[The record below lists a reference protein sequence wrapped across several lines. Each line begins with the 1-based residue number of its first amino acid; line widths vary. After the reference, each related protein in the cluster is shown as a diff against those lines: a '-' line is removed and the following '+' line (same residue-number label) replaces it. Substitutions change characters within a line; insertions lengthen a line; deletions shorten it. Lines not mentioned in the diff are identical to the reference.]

1 MTQKTTGPP
10 GRPIL
15 PPEAEDEILNTLFTN
30 MRISSGEI
38 AAILKKHNV
47 SGDTE
52 LLQDRYRKQLGQRL
66 MASIRD
72 EQGRREVLARGSEY
86 IVLECCNDRQAL
98 QAIRRRIQSQMNG
111 LEVSSM
117 KVGGRI
123 HVLERFL
130 ARFSGS
136 SPGSERRADHGPER
150 NAPGD
155 PGVSRRL
162 CPPGNHTEGAGSS
175 AKGSGKERTGVPAP
189 QRRLQRGPA
198 PGKFFREKVGCP
210 ASRVGRLLPKAVLPG
225 GDDPVL

>member
-15 PPEAEDEILNTLFTN
+15 PPEAEDEILTALFAN

-38 AAILKKHNV
+38 AAILKKHHV
-47 SGDTE
+47 SGDMDV
-52 LLQDRYRKQLGQRL
+52 LQDRYRKQLGQRL
-66 MASIRD
+66 VASIRD

-130 ARFSGS
+130 ARF
-136 SPGSERRADHGPER
+136 RK
-150 NAPGD
+150 
-155 PGVSRRL
+155 
-162 CPPGNHTEGAGSS
+162 AG
-175 AKGSGKERTGVPAP
+175 
-189 QRRLQRGPA
+189 
-198 PGKFFREKVGCP
+198 
-210 ASRVGRLLPKAVLPG
+210 
-225 GDDPVL
+225 